1 MTKTAPAHTP
11 ARTPAQNGT
20 LLFLLGDQLD
30 RAAPTIANLGP
41 EDVVLM
47 AEVKGE
53 SEHVPSHVQRT
64 VLFLSA
70 MRHHAQWLKQQGHRV
85 HYVHLDDSQ
94 NTHSLAGELIRAVHR
109 FKPRSVTLI
118 RPGEHR
124 VHAALTDACRSQS
137 TPLQLVEDTHF
148 LVNPSEFDSWAS
160 GRVSFKMEDFY
171 REQRRRL
178 NVLMTDD
185 GEPEGG
191 RWNFDVE
198 NREGPGSLGPG
209 LLTSPLRFTPDAIT
223 RQVIADVKSALP
235 ALPGR
240 IESFDWPVTR
250 EDALAALQDFVD
262 HRLFHFGRTQ
272 DAMWQGA
279 WSMNHSLISAAL
291 NLKLL
296 NPREC
301 VEAAVEVYRSGKAP
315 IAAVEGFVRQIIG
328 WREFIRGIYFREGAD
343 YGSRNWLGATGTL
356 PEFFW
361 TGETDMNC
369 LRQCVG
375 EVLDRAYGHHIQ
387 RLMVIGNLTML
398 LGVHPKAISDWFL
411 GMYVDAVDWVTLP
424 NVLGMSQ
431 HADGTA
437 RRGPVVGTKP
447 YAASGQ
453 YIKRMSNYCSGCK
466 YDPLKRVGDD
476 ACPFTTLYWD
486 FLHRHRAKLSHN
498 HRMRT
503 IMGNIDRFTPQ
514 QLQDITISASRVR
527 ARLGV
532 ELR

>member
-1 MTKTAPAHTP
+1 
-11 ARTPAQNGT
+11 
-20 LLFLLGDQLD
+20 
-30 RAAPTIANLGP
+30 
-41 EDVVLM
+41 M

-53 SEHVPSHVQRT
+53 STHPASHIQRT
-64 VLFLSA
+64 VLFLAA
-70 MRHHAQWLKQQGHRV
+70 MRHHAAWLTQQGHRV
-85 HYVHLDDSQ
+85 RYVTLDDAA
-94 NTHSLAGELIRAVHR
+94 NTHTLESELLRAVSDL
-109 FKPRSVTLI
+109 KPTKVRLI
-118 RPGEHR
+118 RPGDHR
-124 VHAALTDACRSQS
+124 VEAAIKAACDSS
-137 TPLQLVEDTHF
+137 KLPLDLLEDTHF
-148 LVNPSEFDSWAS
+148 LTTPAQFDAWAS
-160 GRVSFKMEDFY
+160 GRASFKMEDFY

-178 NVLMTDD
+178 NILISPD

-191 RWNFDVE
+191 RWNFDVD
-198 NREGPGSLGPG
+198 NRDGPGKLGPG
-209 LLTSPLRFTPDAIT
+209 LLSPPRRFAIDEVT
-223 RQVIADVKSALP
+223 QNVIATVRATLP
-235 ALPGR
+235 NLPGR
-240 IESFDWPVTR
+240 IDSFEWPVTR
-250 EDALAALQDFVD
+250 ENALAALNDFIE

-272 DAMWQGA
+272 DVMWQGA

-301 VEAAVEVYRSGKAP
+301 VDAAIHAYREDKAP
-315 IAAVEGFVRQIIG
+315 LAAVEGFIRQIIG
-328 WREFIRGIYFREGAD
+328 WREFIRGVYYREGPG
-343 YGSRNWLGATGTL
+343 YGDRNWLGASGKL
-356 PEFFW
+356 PKLFW
-361 TGETDMNC
+361 TADTDMNC
-369 LRQCVG
+369 LKQCVG
-375 EVLDRAYGHHIQ
+375 EVLDRGYGHHIQ

-398 LGVHPKAISDWFL
+398 LGVHPRAITDWFL

-437 RRGPVVGTKP
+437 RHGPIVGTKP

-453 YIKRMSNYCSGCK
+453 YIKRMSNYCAGCK

-486 FLHRHRAKLSHN
+486 FLLRHRSKLSHN

-503 IMGNIDRFTPQ
+503 IMGNLDRFTPQ

-532 ELR
+532 ETH